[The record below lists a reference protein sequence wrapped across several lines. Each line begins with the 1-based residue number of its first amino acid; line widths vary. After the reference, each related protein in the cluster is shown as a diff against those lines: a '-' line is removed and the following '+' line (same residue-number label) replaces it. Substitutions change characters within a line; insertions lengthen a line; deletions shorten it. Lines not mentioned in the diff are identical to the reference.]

1 MAGFFF
7 IPNAVDQYKFFSV
20 AVFVP
25 FLFLARDLLAKTGR
39 NPLWLLTVVFLTWML
54 ASSFWSAEF
63 SPHEFIK
70 TFRLALYILTFI
82 LVTVYLI
89 TEKPGIF
96 RKILLAV
103 CFSAGVA
110 ALISIPL
117 WYTQHVFPASR
128 LIGIGTLEN
137 TNTSSYLYGFHALL
151 SIYLVLNSK
160 NRVLRM
166 LLYINSAV
174 LLCFVFLTQSNTG
187 MLATTGSIALLL
199 LSRRLNSSA
208 VKGLGALILVYALF
222 FLSVSMGILNKPMDS
237 GLSERLLIWKAVIVK
252 IQEAPIMGS
261 GYQKPPR
268 TDPNNNLVRPYYT
281 HNTLLGTLR
290 DGGLIGGSFY
300 VLILLY
306 AGYVGIQAYRETGDP
321 FYMACLLFGMIC
333 MLTDTDE
340 VITRPRELWIIFWLP
355 LAILIARDINRA
367 PAQTHLFASL
377 ARADTNRTGI

>member
-7 IPNAVDQYKFFSV
+7 IPNAGDQYKFFGV
-20 AVFVP
+20 ALFVP

-39 NPLWLLTVVFLTWML
+39 NPLWLLTVVFLAWML

-63 SPHEFIK
+63 SWHEFIK
-70 TFRLALYILTFI
+70 TLRLALYILAFI
-82 LVTVYLI
+82 LITVYLI
-89 TEKPGIF
+89 TTRPDMF

-117 WYTQHVFPASR
+117 WYTQHVFPTSR

-137 TNTSSYLYGFHALL
+137 TNTSSFLYGFHALL

-160 NRVLRM
+160 NRLLRR
-166 LLYINSAV
+166 LLYTNSAV

-187 MLATTGSIALLL
+187 ILATTGSIALLL
-199 LSRRLNSSA
+199 LGHRLNSGTA
-208 VKGLGALILVYALF
+208 RGLGALILVYTLF

-237 GLSERLLIWKAVIVK
+237 GLSERLLIWKAVIVQ
-252 IQEAPIMGS
+252 IQEAPIIGS

-281 HNTLLGTLR
+281 HNTLLGALR

-300 VLILLY
+300 VLIILY
-306 AGYVGIQAYRETGDP
+306 AGYVGIRAYRETGDP

-340 VITRPRELWIIFWLP
+340 VITRPRELWIVFWLP
-355 LAILIARDINRA
+355 LAILIARDVRRV
-367 PAQTHLFASL
+367 PAQVHLFAL
-377 ARADTNRTGI
+377 PAGVTTNRT